1 MLQPWAQPTPGTGPG
16 ASHGKRDPVDHLCL
30 LSCRDG
36 RHRAGRCSW
45 LILCQPASCPLLSP
59 RVHMDLHGFIM
70 PSAGVGTGM
79 VSLRFLSLGNGFLHS
94 LCCFPFIPKACGPR
108 LDFPQAMAG
117 RSSLGTARCCPSVP
131 VQQFW
136 QVLPEEVTPAAP
148 VSPPA
153 PSGQS
158 RSWRERLQKVPF
170 LCPRGF
176 IISCRGMATESP
188 ALF

>member
-1 MLQPWAQPTPGTGPG
+1 MCPFLPSWSSSCAAALGTANPWDRTGSFPREERSCGSPVPAQLSGWAAQGRAMLMAHPLPWIYM
-16 ASHGKRDPVDHLCL
+16 D
-30 LSCRDG
+30 LSC
-36 RHRAGRCSW
+36 
-45 LILCQPASCPLLSP
+45 P
-59 RVHMDLHGFIM
+59 RLELGQ
-70 PSAGVGTGM
+70 GM
-79 VSLRFLSLGNGFLHS
+79 VSLRFLSLGDGFLHS
-94 LCCFPFIPKACGPR
+94 LCCFPFIPKACGPC

-117 RSSLGTARCCPSVP
+117 RSSLGTAGSCPSVP

-136 QVLPEEVTPAAP
+136 QVLPEEVTPTAL